1 MMLKTLHS
9 LEQNQFHHYWE
20 AHAYCISKSTPSP
33 LPCEILF
40 LILRLV
46 PTTTYLDLYD
56 MREPLMEFDCEN
68 RHDPWSYSDLDAPKA
83 FGDY

>member
-1 MMLKTLHS
+1 MILKQVAS
-9 LEQNQFHHYWE
+9 FERNQFHYYWK
-20 AHAYCISKSTPSP
+20 AHAYCMSKTMSSP
-33 LPCEILF
+33 LPCDLVY

-46 PTTTYLDLYD
+46 PTYGYLNLYD
-56 MREPLMEFDCEN
+56 MREPLVEFNCEH

>member
-1 MMLKTLHS
+1 MILKTLHG
-9 LEQNQFHHYWE
+9 LEHNQFHHYWK
-20 AHAYCISKSTPSP
+20 AHAYCMSKSTPSP
-33 LPCEILF
+33 LPSEILF

-46 PTTTYLDLYD
+46 PTTTYLNLYD